1 MKTIALGYHDVIGAG
16 SPPDASGFPGP
27 TAARYKLDAEE
38 FGRHLSAIAEVH
50 APVLADART
59 LGAKS
64 SGPIPLILTFDDGG
78 AGALAAA
85 DLLGR
90 YGWGG
95 HFLITVGRI
104 GTNGFLDKE
113 GVRELRRRGHVVG
126 SHSCTHPERMSVL
139 TPEVQREEW
148 TKSVL
153 ILSDLLGEQV
163 DVASVP
169 GGYYSSA
176 VARTASASGIRTLF
190 TSEPTSR
197 LHDVDGCLVIGRY
210 SVLRGMAPSVVAAIA
225 SGGIS
230 PRLGQVLLWNAKK
243 TAKVLGGESYLKV
256 RRLIVSRGRQ
266 S

>member
-1 MKTIALGYHDVIGAG
+1 MKVFALGYHDILDGG
-16 SPPDASGFPGP
+16 GPDSSGFPGA
-27 TAARYKLDAEE
+27 TAARYKLEAEE
-38 FGRHLSAIAEVH
+38 FCGHLSAIAAVN

-64 SGPIPLILTFDDGG
+64 SGPFPLILTFDDGG

-85 DLLGR
+85 DRLGR
-90 YGWGG
+90 YGWRG

-126 SHSCTHPERMSVL
+126 THSCTHPERMSVL
-139 TPEVQREEW
+139 TPVAQREEW

-153 ILSDLLGEQV
+153 ILSELLGEPV
-163 DVASVP
+163 DVASIP
-169 GGYYSSA
+169 GGYYSSV

-190 TSEPTSR
+190 TSEPTAR

-210 SVLRGMAPSVVAAIA
+210 SVVRGMSPSVVAAIA
-225 SGGIS
+225 SGHIS
-230 PRLGQVLLWNAKK
+230 PRLGQALLWNAKK
-243 TAKVLGGESYLKV
+243 AAKFLGGESYLKV
-256 RRLIVSRGRQ
+256 RRLIISRGRQ

>member
-1 MKTIALGYHDVIGAG
+1 MKAFVLGYHDILDGG
-16 SPPDASGFPGP
+16 GPDSSGFPGA

-38 FGRHLSAIAEVH
+38 FSGHLRAIAGVN

-59 LGAKS
+59 LGTKS
-64 SGPIPLILTFDDGG
+64 SGPVPVILTFDDGG

-85 DLLGR
+85 DRLGR
-90 YGWGG
+90 HGWGG

-113 GVRELRRRGHVVG
+113 GVRDLRRRGHVVG

-148 TKSVL
+148 RKSVL
-153 ILSDLLGEQV
+153 ILSDMLGEQV

-169 GGYYSSA
+169 GGYYSSV

-197 LHDVDGCLVIGRY
+197 LHDVDGCLVVGRY
-210 SVLRGMAPSVVAAIA
+210 SVLRGMSPSVVAAIA

-230 PRLGQVLLWNAKK
+230 PRLGQSLLWNAKK
-243 TAKVLGGESYLKV
+243 TAKFLGGESYLKV
-256 RRLIVSRGRQ
+256 RRFIISGGRQ

>member
-1 MKTIALGYHDVIGAG
+1 MKAYALGYHDVLDGGA
-16 SPPDASGFPGP
+16 PDSSGFPGA
-27 TAARYKLDAEE
+27 TAARYKLDAGE
-38 FGRHLSAIAEVH
+38 FNGHLSAIAAVN

-59 LGAKS
+59 LGTKT
-64 SGPIPLILTFDDGG
+64 SGPVPLILTFDDGG

-85 DLLGR
+85 DCLGR
-90 YGWGG
+90 HGWGG

-104 GTNGFLDKE
+104 GTDGFLDRE

-139 TPEVQREEW
+139 TPEAQREEW

-153 ILSDLLGEQV
+153 ILSDILGEQV

-169 GGYYSSA
+169 GGYYSPV

-190 TSEPTSR
+190 TSEPTAR

-210 SVLRGMAPSVVAAIA
+210 SVLRGMSPAVVAAIA
-225 SGGIS
+225 SGSAS
-230 PRLGQVLLWNAKK
+230 PRLRQTLYWNAKK
-243 TAKVLGGESYLKV
+243 TAKFLGGETYLKV
-256 RRLIVSRGRQ
+256 RRLIISRGRQ